1 MNESLISPTL
11 GSLPSHV
18 GEIWK
23 YWAQKSPERLA
34 LLDSS
39 GRWSC
44 RQLQSAIEDTREF
57 LCGAGIRP
65 GDRVMLVC
73 ENSREFVAL
82 FFAAAEIGAW
92 SVLANARLS
101 PQEIDKIREHCGAR
115 RVFYTV
121 HASPHAM
128 RHAKRHGAEL
138 LTIAGMQ
145 EIGIGALD
153 ETVQAENPERERQ
166 ENVVALIYTSGTSGQ
181 PKGVMLTHRNLVFMA
196 THSAQIRAVGPE
208 DRLLGVLPMSHA
220 VGLAVV
226 LLGTLVA
233 GGSVYLMSRFDPPA
247 LLAALEHEGITILM
261 GAPSMFALLVEYAK
275 LKNRPQLEFSKL
287 RVITSSGAP
296 LQPTVKEE
304 TERVF
309 GMVLHNGYGIS
320 ECSPT
325 IALTRIETPRNDTS
339 VGRIFPEVEIRLV
352 GPDGNEVAA
361 GEVGELWIR
370 GPNIMKGYYRAPEET
385 AAAINAE
392 GWFNSRD
399 LARLEQDHL
408 FIVGRTKELIVRYG
422 FNVYPAEVEA
432 ILNACGGVARSAVIG
447 NTAGND
453 EEILAFV
460 ELVPGSATSPDDI
473 ATHARK
479 NLAPYKQPSKIVI
492 VEEIPMTPTG
502 KVAKNELAKRFL
514 SGTAEQK

>member
-1 MNESLISPTL
+1 
-11 GSLPSHV
+11 
-18 GEIWK
+18 
-23 YWAQKSPERLA
+23 
-34 LLDSS
+34 
-39 GRWSC
+39 
-44 RQLQSAIEDTREF
+44 
-57 LCGAGIRP
+57 
-65 GDRVMLVC
+65 MLVC

-101 PQEIDKIREHCGAR
+101 AQEIDQIREHCGAR

-121 HASPHAM
+121 HASPQAM

-138 LTIAGMQ
+138 HSIVGMQ

-153 ETVQAENPERERQ
+153 ETVQPENTERETH

-181 PKGVMLTHRNLVFMA
+181 PKGVMLTHRNLTFMA

-208 DRLLGVLPMSHA
+208 DRLLGILPMSHA

-247 LLAALEHEGITILM
+247 LLAALENEGITIVM
-261 GAPSMFALLVEYAK
+261 GAPSMFALLVDYAK
-275 LKNRPQLEFSKL
+275 LKSVPKLGFPRL

-296 LQPTVKEE
+296 LPPSVKEE
-304 TERVF
+304 TERLF

-325 IALTRIETPRNDTS
+325 VALTRLDTPRSDTS

-352 GPDGNEVAA
+352 GPDGNDVTA

-370 GPNIMKGYYRAPEET
+370 GPNIMKGYYRDPEET
-385 AAAINAE
+385 AAAISAE

-399 LARLEQDHL
+399 LARLEKDHL

-432 ILNACGGVARSAVIG
+432 ILNGCAGVTRSAVIG
-447 NTAGND
+447 SAAGND
-453 EEILAFV
+453 EEIIAFV
-460 ELVPGSATSPDDI
+460 ELAPGSAIVPDDV

-492 VEEIPMTPTG
+492 IDEMPMTPTG

-514 SGTAEQK
+514 NG